1 MTAPDDGRT
10 HDPPTRPAY
19 RVPIGMPWRD
29 DGRRQGAIVSVLVH
43 AVIIALLLMPIVL
56 AHTVITRLEQGAGGA
71 GATGG
76 GGGGQ
81 GGVTGT
87 RESLRFVRVA
97 PEPVPTPST
106 LPPIATPVVPTIAS
120 PVPLVT
126 PPVQP
131 PAKAPEVTVVPAPVT
146 TVASTGAGAGTGRDG
161 TTGNGPGTGGG
172 VGSGTGLGRGTGVGP
187 GTGGGL
193 HANYAPQPIEFFLP
207 PWPPPKSVKG
217 FSFIAEF
224 DVDST
229 GHVLDVKFTET
240 RDGDYNRRLASV
252 LRSMRFRPGTRPDGT
267 PLRMKAQ
274 VGYEF

>member
-1 MTAPDDGRT
+1 MTAPDDGGT

-19 RVPIGMPWRD
+19 RVPIGMPSRD

-106 LPPIATPVVPTIAS
+106 LPPIPTPVVPTIAP

-161 TTGNGPGTGGG
+161 TTGNGPGTGCG
-172 VGSGTGLGRGTGVGP
+172 
-187 GTGGGL
+187 
-193 HANYAPQPIEFFLP
+193 A
-207 PWPPPKSVKG
+207 
-217 FSFIAEF
+217 
-224 DVDST
+224 
-229 GHVLDVKFTET
+229 
-240 RDGDYNRRLASV
+240 
-252 LRSMRFRPGTRPDGT
+252 
-267 PLRMKAQ
+267 
-274 VGYEF
+274 